1 MGGMR
6 LVPHIEHLAREIVDV
21 PFDFVKAAIVSS
33 TLSKPRLKPRLT
45 PFLHSMMELPKPL

>member
-6 LVPHIEHLAREIVDV
+6 LVPHIKQLAREIVDV

-33 TLSKPRLKPRLT
+33 TLHKPRLKPRLT
-45 PFLHSMMELPKPL
+45 YFLHSTMGLPKPL

>member
-6 LVPHIEHLAREIVDV
+6 LVPHIKQLAREIVDV

-33 TLSKPRLKPRLT
+33 TLSKPRLKPHLT
-45 PFLHSMMELPKPL
+45 PVVHSTTELPKSL